1 MIIAYLFLQAEN
13 SDFGHEIVR
22 KNRHTSII
30 IDYYK
35 YRELSSDDVPW
46 RVYLAENWT
55 KRMHHCKSNLSINAS
70 LVMETLQYNR
80 YVYLGHAL

>member
-13 SDFGHEIVR
+13 SDFRHEIVR
-22 KNRHTSII
+22 KKWHTSII

-46 RVYLAENWT
+46 RVY
-55 KRMHHCKSNLSINAS
+55 
-70 LVMETLQYNR
+70 
-80 YVYLGHAL
+80 